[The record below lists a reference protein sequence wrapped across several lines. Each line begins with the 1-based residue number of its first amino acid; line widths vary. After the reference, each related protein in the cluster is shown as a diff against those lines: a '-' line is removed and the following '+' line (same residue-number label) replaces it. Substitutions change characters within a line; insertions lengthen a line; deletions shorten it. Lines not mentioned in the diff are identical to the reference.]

1 MTLIS
6 YTDNCN
12 RLDNIIYNNNI
23 QYICGNPLII
33 SILISLIVIIIVN
46 LNYNSCFSQ
55 LLYSVLFIMPLIL
68 LENKIIKYN
77 YTIKGRGDNNI
88 FNNTTNIISGGNKN
102 VIEPRNF
109 IVNKNIKIE
118 KEEIKDD
125 NDIFRELLNEAI

>member
-1 MTLIS
+1 
-6 YTDNCN
+6 
-12 RLDNIIYNNNI
+12 
-23 QYICGNPLII
+23 
-33 SILISLIVIIIVN
+33 
-46 LNYNSCFSQ
+46 
-55 LLYSVLFIMPLIL
+55 MPLIL